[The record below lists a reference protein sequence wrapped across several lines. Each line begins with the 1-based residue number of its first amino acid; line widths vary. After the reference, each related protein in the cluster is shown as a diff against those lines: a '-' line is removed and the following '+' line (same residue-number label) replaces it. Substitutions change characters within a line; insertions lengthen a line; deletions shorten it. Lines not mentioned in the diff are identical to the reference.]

1 MFCQRGMAAEG
12 PGLARPSAARRHLMR
27 SPPLA
32 GWLDSIYNGWE
43 QGGQFWFFTLYD
55 NDEMADLTT
64 EQCATLK
71 HLLTTE
77 LKERS

>member
-1 MFCQRGMAAEG
+1 MPRVGEALGSTTSLDEI
-12 PGLARPSAARRHLMR
+12 
-27 SPPLA
+27 PPLA
-32 GWLDSIYNGWE
+32 GWLDSVYNGWE